1 MNLTFLK
8 NYSLFRKIYLINLFM
23 STIIF
28 FDVIS
33 YVIEGFLMVWA
44 FYLILNKVKNN
55 EIKKIK
61 YYKLILMFLLSTLI
75 TTIVQIKMLKP
86 LNTAF
91 DIIMIFHFC
100 ICFFLL
106 YGLHTEEMQKIK
118 SEVFSIIHW
127 IISITTILTFF
138 SILVII
144 FKNNFFINGKLF
156 NFEPFSYCIGMH
168 FAEGVERLSG
178 IYINPNMIAFCS
190 CTCIIFAHTLFTKN
204 MFFNLKS
211 RQIQI
216 SLFISTIIL
225 NLTAL
230 ILSDSLAS
238 FILLSVYII
247 LMLFYHLVL
256 KSKKFSIKVLIKNI
270 FIFIAV
276 GLSTVIILSLVRGT
290 FQSMASDVINNIYST
305 FSTNDI
311 TSSEYENIT
320 IGRGENYNLKDGS
333 GRRHLLKQALFIFSK
348 NPLLG
353 IGIGNVDDYGKIY
366 FKNGLDFSNFHN
378 GYVSIAVS
386 YGIIGVTIFMIFLV
400 LTCINLLKALKKST
414 EFNNTI
420 YPNLAA
426 LIASYCVYSLFEK
439 TMLSEINYMGVFF
452 WIILGYTTFLAS
464 DLLKPQYKN

>member
-1 MNLTFLK
+1 M
-8 NYSLFRKIYLINLFM
+8 R
-23 STIIF
+23 
-28 FDVIS
+28 
-33 YVIEGFLMVWA
+33 
-44 FYLILNKVKNN
+44 
-55 EIKKIK
+55 
-61 YYKLILMFLLSTLI
+61 
-75 TTIVQIKMLKP
+75 
-86 LNTAF
+86 
-91 DIIMIFHFC
+91 HF
-100 ICFFLL
+100 
-106 YGLHTEEMQKIK
+106 
-118 SEVFSIIHW
+118 
-127 IISITTILTFF
+127 
-138 SILVII
+138 
-144 FKNNFFINGKLF
+144 
-156 NFEPFSYCIGMH
+156 
-168 FAEGVERLSG
+168 
-178 IYINPNMIAFCS
+178 
-190 CTCIIFAHTLFTKN
+190 
-204 MFFNLKS
+204 
-211 RQIQI
+211 
-216 SLFISTIIL
+216 
-225 NLTAL
+225 
-230 ILSDSLAS
+230 
-238 FILLSVYII
+238 
-247 LMLFYHLVL
+247 L

-305 FSTNDI
+305 FSTNDV

-353 IGIGNVDDYGKIY
+353 IGIGNIDDYGKIY
-366 FKNGLDFSNFHN
+366 FKNGVDFSNFHN

-386 YGIIGVTIFMIFLV
+386 YGIIGITIFMIFLV